1 MARCLVLT
9 KLPSAERKGLYFS
22 LQVYKLIKDYLTER
36 NEMFMTAIEVV
47 LHDEG
52 FDFPSDSA
60 KNARKTA
67 SDLLPWC
74 KDDVNIEA
82 LTSFVTEIFALFDR
96 CINCSKRKVSH
107 SKHVEKIWGS
117 FHSERCMPA
126 YASSWSTFLEISIN
140 TTISADP
147 IFFQFITDQMFKIFL
162 KQTFTF
168 DQDSQSQPHCSS
180 ELGYEEQNIVRF
192 IAGYLLRSLTKR
204 LTKSADP
211 LKKEMLLCLKELQET
226 EGGKSEDS
234 SDWVRLR
241 DRGGLT
247 HVSKTTFLLL
257 SSMEVIVKQHTSKEL
272 QDFNEKGVLT
282 EKILSSDEVDLY
294 WESLS
299 VNWDDRA
306 SSTLLGLIVDQW
318 ITIRGFA
325 YASNWME
332 MYKRSTKKKVQKS
345 KGIRKTLIGL
355 GSTTESTTSENHD

>member
-96 CINCSKRKVSH
+96 CIDCSKRKVSH

-117 FHSERCMPA
+117 FHRERCMPA

-147 IFFQFITDQMFKIFL
+147 IFFQFITDHMFKTTAELLHYLFNIIQTHQLASTAYLSPFFL
-162 KQTFTF
+162 HLYISDKLGKVTALT
-168 DQDSQSQPHCSS
+168 PHP
-180 ELGYEEQNIVRF
+180 F
-192 IAGYLLRSLTKR
+192 LRAQVKF
-204 LTKSADP
+204 P
-211 LKKEMLLCLKELQET
+211 ILCT
-226 EGGKSEDS
+226 
-234 SDWVRLR
+234 
-241 DRGGLT
+241 
-247 HVSKTTFLLL
+247 L
-257 SSMEVIVKQHTSKEL
+257 STCL
-272 QDFNEKGVLT
+272 
-282 EKILSSDEVDLY
+282 
-294 WESLS
+294 
-299 VNWDDRA
+299 
-306 SSTLLGLIVDQW
+306 
-318 ITIRGFA
+318 
-325 YASNWME
+325 
-332 MYKRSTKKKVQKS
+332 
-345 KGIRKTLIGL
+345 
-355 GSTTESTTSENHD
+355 